1 MYTNRE
7 TGQLNVGK
15 IVRHAVFAFIG
26 LFLLFGSFGT
36 IGAGERGVKTR
47 LGAIAG
53 VAEPG
58 FYAKLPWPIEKMHD
72 MDVRTQTLEAT
83 RGQPL
88 SAASNDLQDT
98 RLAVVV
104 NYRIDPSMVS
114 QLFQQYRSTSNYYA
128 QVVEPLIVATVK
140 ATASQYTAAEQIQ
153 KRTEMSTTALDSL
166 RASFEGKGVFIDKFD
181 ITDISFTAAFTGA
194 IEEKVTAVQQAE
206 AAKNKLEQ
214 TKYEAQQRIEQARG
228 EAEAIRIQAQAIT
241 QQGGEDYVEL
251 QRIEKWNGAGCTS
264 YCGIETS
271 TGLLIQR

>member
-1 MYTNRE
+1 MYFDE
-7 TGQLNVGK
+7 SGEPKVGK
-15 IVRHAVFAFIG
+15 MIGHGVLAVLG
-26 LFLLFGSFGT
+26 VFLLFSVFGT
-36 IGAGERGVKTR
+36 VGAGERGVKTR

-53 VAEPG
+53 VSEPG
-58 FYAKLPWPIEKMHD
+58 LYLKLPWPIEKMHI

-83 RGQPL
+83 KESPL

-104 NYRIDPSMVS
+104 NYRIDPSMVA
-114 QLFQQYRSTSNYYA
+114 QLFQQYRSTDNYYS

-153 KRTEMSTTALDSL
+153 KRIEMSTLTLETL
-166 RASFEGKGVFIDKFD
+166 QKSFEGKGVFIEKSD
-181 ITDISFTAAFTGA
+181 ITDISFTQAFTSA

-214 TKYEAQQRIEQARG
+214 TKYEAQQRIEQAKG

-241 QQGGEDYVEL
+241 QQGGDDYVEL

-264 YCGIETS
+264 YCGLDTS